1 MPDKINQNENILSE
15 VMENTK
21 KKPEKKLILPIICF
35 IIIAFLLSAFDVRL
49 KIVEY
54 TITPDKITNP
64 IRIALV
70 TDLHSCKYGNGQKTL
85 INAIEKQKPDIVLLG
100 GDIFDD
106 KIPDENTELFLAGIA
121 GKYPCYYVTGN
132 HEYWSHRVDEML
144 DTLRKYNV
152 TILDG
157 KSETVE
163 VNNQKISI
171 SGIDDP
177 DANLYNGK
185 GEGFYAQLD
194 EISQIKDDSLFT
206 ILLAHRPSY
215 VNKYLDYNFDLVLSG
230 HAHGGQ
236 WRIPFLLNGVFAPDE
251 GFLPKYAGGQY
262 DFPNGKLIVS
272 RGLARESTSVPRIF
286 NRPELV
292 IVNLEPNN

>member
-1 MPDKINQNENILSE
+1 
-15 VMENTK
+15 
-21 KKPEKKLILPIICF
+21 
-35 IIIAFLLSAFDVRL
+35 
-49 KIVEY
+49 
-54 TITPDKITNP
+54 
-64 IRIALV
+64 
-70 TDLHSCKYGNGQKTL
+70 
-85 INAIEKQKPDIVLLG
+85 
-100 GDIFDD
+100 
-106 KIPDENTELFLAGIA
+106 
-121 GKYPCYYVTGN
+121 
-132 HEYWSHRVDEML
+132 ML
-144 DTLRKYNV
+144 DILRKYNV

-177 DANLYNGK
+177 DANFYTGK

-194 EISQIKDDSLFT
+194 ELNQTKDNSLYT

-251 GFLPKYAGGQY
+251 GFFPKYAGGQY
-262 DFPNGKLIVS
+262 DFPNGKMIVS
-272 RGLARESTSVPRIF
+272 RGLARESTRVPRIF

-292 IVNLEPNN
+292 IVNLEPQN

>member
-1 MPDKINQNENILSE
+1 MLKNIIQKDRTPSNSSKVNDNRLR
-15 VMENTK
+15 NK
-21 KKPEKKLILPIICF
+21 HF
-35 IIIAFLLSAFDVRL
+35 RIIILLVIAIFLFSAFDVRL

-54 TITPDKITNP
+54 TITSDKITNP

-70 TDLHSCKYGNGQKTL
+70 TDLHSCKYGKNQKTL
-85 INAIEKQKPDIVLLG
+85 IDAVVKQNPDIVLLG

-132 HEYWSHRVDEML
+132 HEYWSRRVDEML

-163 VNNQKISI
+163 VNNQKINI

-177 DANLYNGK
+177 DANLYTGK

-194 EISQIKDDSLFT
+194 EINQIKDDSLFT

-236 WRIPFLLNGVFAPDE
+236 WRIPFLLNGVFAPD
-251 GFLPKYAGGQY
+251 AGGQY
-262 DFPNGKLIVS
+262 DFPNGKMIVS
-272 RGLARESTSVPRIF
+272 RGLARESTRVPRIF

-292 IVNLEPNN
+292 IVNLEPLS